1 MELEGI
7 PAPAIPMKG
16 HMRMPLGWI
25 PFGLVIWIA
34 NRADPSILFGVEDKD
49 LLEGSTERQVLRCDG
64 QQE

>member
-1 MELEGI
+1 
-7 PAPAIPMKG
+7 
-16 HMRMPLGWI
+16 MRMPLGWI